1 MQYLIW
7 VGAAIAMVGLAG
19 IVLSMV
25 RVARA
30 RRAGLSDA
38 DLRDRIAAILPLNLG
53 ALGVSLIGL
62 MFVIVGILL
71 S

>member
-7 VGAAIAMVGLAG
+7 IGAAIAMIGLAG

-25 RVARA
+25 QVARA

-62 MFVIVGILL
+62 MCVIVGILL